1 MTNSMKLQYLMA
13 GVKQSLK
20 LHITLYDPQS
30 PEAFLS
36 YARKIEDTL
45 SLTSTNYESYHY
57 DSHQNMS
64 YDCQPTTS
72 TINSRKDIDHRRI
85 NVHQS
90 QLHTSPSGHMN
101 SSRNNKI
108 KYSGSSKNVVSKR
121 SSGVCYT
128 CCTPDI
134 ILEIVPVPISNNGS
148 ID

>member
-1 MTNSMKLQYLMA
+1 MTNSMKLQYLMT

-20 LHITLYDPQS
+20 LHIALYDPQS

-45 SLTSTNYESYHY
+45 SLTSTGYELYQY

-72 TINSRKDIDHRRI
+72 TINSRQDIDHRRI

-90 QLHTSPSGHMN
+90 QLQTCASGHMN

-128 CCTPDI
+128 CGTPGHYSRDCTWFHFQ
-134 ILEIVPVPISNNGS
+134 
-148 ID
+148 